1 MVHHG
6 HHVDYTDEGAA
17 DEFLR
22 RGSSDSRRLIV
33 ESVKPCGGVDGDCAA
48 AVLVLPR
55 PILYILAGI

>member
-6 HHVDYTDEGAA
+6 HHVDYTDAGAA

-22 RGSSDSRRLIV
+22 RGASDSRRPIV
-33 ESVKPCGGVDGDCAA
+33 ESVKPCGGAAGDCAA

-55 PILYILAGI
+55 PILDILADI